1 MKPERPLTP
10 AEFRSLTGVS
20 RETLD
25 RLEAYLALL
34 VTWQRA
40 VNLVGARSLG
50 DPWRRHLLD
59 SAQLYPHINK
69 QDSTVDLG
77 SGAGLPG
84 LVLAIMGVRPVT
96 LVEADLRKAEF
107 LREAARVTATDVAI
121 RVGRIEAVATSP
133 ASVVCA
139 RALAPLKRLLGWA
152 ARWLAGD
159 GVCLFLKGRE
169 AEGEIAEAAASW
181 RFTLD
186 RLPSRTDPDGVI
198 LRIGALSHA

>member
-1 MKPERPLTP
+1 MKTERPLTP

-25 RLEAYLALL
+25 RLEAYLGLL
-34 VTWQRA
+34 GQWQRA
-40 VNLVGARSLG
+40 VNLVGARTLA
-50 DPWRRHLLD
+50 DPWRRHMLD
-59 SAQLYPHINK
+59 SAQLYPYINR
-69 QDSTVDLG
+69 QDTVADLG

-84 LVLAIMGVRPVT
+84 LVLAIMGVRPMA
-96 LVEADLRKAEF
+96 LVEADVRKAEF

-121 RVGRIEAVATSP
+121 RVGRIETVEPSP
-133 ASVVCA
+133 SSVVCA

-159 GVCLFLKGRE
+159 GICLFLKGRE
-169 AEGEIAEAAASW
+169 AESEIAEATAAW
-181 RFTLD
+181 RFTID

-198 LRIGALSHA
+198 LRIGALSHV